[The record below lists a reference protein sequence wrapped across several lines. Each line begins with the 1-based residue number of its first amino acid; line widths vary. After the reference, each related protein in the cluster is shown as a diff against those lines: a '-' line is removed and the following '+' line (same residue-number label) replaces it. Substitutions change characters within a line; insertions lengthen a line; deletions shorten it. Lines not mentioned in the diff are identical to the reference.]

1 MWIILENL
9 LSLRLY
15 LSWKVFR
22 ILQSFICFFGHFWI
36 LFIWI
41 DSFSVELFWNYVQTL
56 STFDAFSSLKALF
69 LIFFLSE
76 EKVFIET
83 VSYTLFLLAKTLFG
97 LFSFNL
103 FEIYQIII
111 MSWKWFLFSVLLIIH
126 KLWIRIWVFPWFYK
140 SIFCE
145 G

>member
-15 LSWKVFR
+15 LSWKVFWV
-22 ILQSFICFFGHFWI
+22 LESFIGFFGHFWI

-111 MSWKWFLFSVLLIIH
+111 MSWKWFLFSALLIIH
-126 KLWIRIWVFPWFYK
+126 KLWIRSWVFPWLCK
-140 SIFCE
+140 SSFCE

>member
-41 DSFSVELFWNYVQTL
+41 YSFSVELFWNYVQTL

-97 LFSFNL
+97 LFRFNL